1 MDKYC
6 QEKGFIGWYETSAKE
21 NINIDEAS
29 KTLVEKVFI
38 YMIKT
43 RSPLRIMH
51 CFISRDIGHSGD
63 MQSINLGT
71 GGIVGNNINVNL

>member
-29 KTLVEKVFI
+29 KTLVEKVF
-38 YMIKT
+38 
-43 RSPLRIMH
+43 LL
-51 CFISRDIGHSGD
+51 CF
-63 MQSINLGT
+63 
-71 GGIVGNNINVNL
+71 